1 MQWCYEHDA
10 WITTLPRQWGGGQ
23 ASAWRQDE
31 DWHAEGP
38 GFTVALRNP
47 RLRYWSTA
55 RSVIDA
61 TLRAHFTGPVAAPRT
76 PWWPTGQDATDRR
89 YARQILSV
97 GLSPTIATPSPRC
110 SFAASA

>member
-55 RSVIDA
+55 RSVIEA

-76 PWWPTGQDATDRR
+76 PRSRRDQEDTG
-89 YARQILSV
+89 
-97 GLSPTIATPSPRC
+97 
-110 SFAASA
+110 